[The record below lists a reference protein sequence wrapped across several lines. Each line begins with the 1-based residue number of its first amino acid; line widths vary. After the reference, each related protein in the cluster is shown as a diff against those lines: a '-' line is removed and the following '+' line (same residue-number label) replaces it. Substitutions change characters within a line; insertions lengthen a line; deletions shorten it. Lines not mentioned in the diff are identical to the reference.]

1 MAQARLHGAV
11 AVNDMELVRE
21 LLRQAPSI
29 DLLNARDQHMRT
41 PLHVAVIDN
50 REQIVKLLLDNQD
63 VDVNAIAVYDL
74 TPLHLAAR
82 LGYIGVMRLLLDD
95 QRTTLDAVTDDY
107 LTAFHLV
114 AEGDDQN
121 SIPHLTSKRGSLKDR
136 CEVMRMLLAEQSRR
150 GLSGCENG
158 QDVLGRTPLHYA
170 ALHDGCVEMIGALS
184 FSLNVDMATSSSLDM
199 EVPPSSSHVSA
210 PTPPSSDMEVPLLSS
225 MDVGVEVPLLSS
237 MDVVVE
243 MPLSSSMDVGVP
255 SSHFPASAPPPLDME
270 VTSSS
275 SLNTDQAPPPSPLRD
290 IKNPN
295 ILDVNGLAPLHILV
309 IRGNTEAT
317 KLLIQMPSVD
327 VNVKTSMPKLHSEVA
342 MVAFGSN
349 PAPRCLFPLTDVQCP
364 MELMSINMT
373 PLHFAVKHRDID
385 IMELLLTKE
394 GININ
399 DTNDEGLT
407 PLFQS
412 VRCGHREA
420 VEFLLPKV
428 RATLQQTDTQQQ
440 TEDDVEE
447 KVFKLF
453 TALMRLASEEIHRDV
468 ATYLLSQLRDVCKHP
483 ENGGLPDKNQLVI
496 EMVRRSQDEL
506 VPCILRWQPEDA
518 NVRDSEG
525 CTALHYAVEMGQITM
540 VRALLSEKGWC
551 VNAMMGDNF
560 GYTPV
565 EYTFLNCAKG
575 GIDIR
580 NLLKDRP
587 EVKDF
592 VERQRTWQLQMASTV
607 LVVNTLIAGVTYVG
621 WMQPPLGFNN
631 YEDYNGQQYGYN
643 IPANSA
649 PTPSGTVTTF
659 PYSKALSFFYMFN
672 CYAFV
677 FALTSMIQMVF
688 HIAFLVNLRTD
699 IPSGQRKS
707 RRFLYSQ
714 TGSKLFTYYYF
725 VELPL
730 VSSLSLV
737 CAFYSAGYTCEPQLM
752 KNVQFFC
759 LIIFFHRFVGPGV
772 RLAQNMR
779 SGRRPRK
786 ELRILELQANDDYMF
801 YERFK
806 PFIPNYFYIW
816 YEMVI
821 FGIEG
826 LDL

>member
-1 MAQARLHGAV
+1 
-11 AVNDMELVRE
+11 
-21 LLRQAPSI
+21 
-29 DLLNARDQHMRT
+29 
-41 PLHVAVIDN
+41 
-50 REQIVKLLLDNQD
+50 
-63 VDVNAIAVYDL
+63 
-74 TPLHLAAR
+74 
-82 LGYIGVMRLLLDD
+82 
-95 QRTTLDAVTDDY
+95 
-107 LTAFHLV
+107 
-114 AEGDDQN
+114 
-121 SIPHLTSKRGSLKDR
+121 
-136 CEVMRMLLAEQSRR
+136 
-150 GLSGCENG
+150 
-158 QDVLGRTPLHYA
+158 
-170 ALHDGCVEMIGALS
+170 
-184 FSLNVDMATSSSLDM
+184 
-199 EVPPSSSHVSA
+199 
-210 PTPPSSDMEVPLLSS
+210 
-225 MDVGVEVPLLSS
+225 
-237 MDVVVE
+237 
-243 MPLSSSMDVGVP
+243 
-255 SSHFPASAPPPLDME
+255 ME

-309 IRGNTEAT
+309 IRGKKEAT
-317 KLLIQMPSVD
+317 KLLIQMQSVD

-364 MELMSINMT
+364 MEPMSINMT

>member
-1 MAQARLHGAV
+1 MPQARLHGAV

-21 LLRQAPSI
+21 LLQQALSI

-63 VDVNAIAVYDL
+63 VDVNALAVYDL

-82 LGYIGVMRLLLDD
+82 LGHIGVMRLLLDD
-95 QRTTLDAVTDDY
+95 QRTKLDAVTDDY

-121 SIPHLTSKRGSLKDR
+121 SIPHLTSKRGSLTDR

-170 ALHDGCVEMIGALS
+170 ALHDGCAEMIGALS
-184 FSLNVDMATSSSLDM
+184 FSLNVDMTTSSSLDM
-199 EVPPSSSHVSA
+199 EVPSSSHVSA
-210 PTPPSSDMEVPLLSS
+210 PTPPSSGMEVPLPSS
-225 MDVGVEVPLLSS
+225 MEVG
-237 MDVVVE
+237 VE

-255 SSHFPASAPPPLDME
+255 SSHFSASVPPPLDME
-270 VTSSS
+270 MTSSLA
-275 SLNTDQAPPPSPLRD
+275 LNTDQAPPPSPLWD
-290 IKNPN
+290 IKNGN

-309 IRGNTEAT
+309 IRGNKEAI
-317 KLLIQMPSVD
+317 KLLIQMQSVD
-327 VNVKTSMPKLHSEVA
+327 VNVKTSMPKLHSDAA

-394 GININ
+394 CININ

-407 PLFQS
+407 PLFLS
-412 VRCGHREA
+412 VKCGHREV

-428 RATLQQTDTQQQ
+428 HATLEQTDTQQQ
-440 TEDDVEE
+440 TENDVEE
-447 KVFKLF
+447 KVFELF

-468 ATYLLSQLRDVCKHP
+468 ATYLLSQLQDVYKHP
-483 ENGGLPDKNQLVI
+483 EDGDSPDENQLVI
-496 EMVRRSQDEL
+496 KMARESHHEL
-506 VPCILRWQPEDA
+506 VPCILRWRPEDA

-551 VNAMMGDNF
+551 VNATMGDNF

-565 EYTFLNCAKG
+565 DYTFLKNATGC
-575 GIDIR
+575 IDIQ
-580 NLLKDRP
+580 NLLMDRP

-592 VERQRTWQLQMASTV
+592 VERQRIWQLQAASTS

-631 YEDYNGQQYGYN
+631 YEDYNRQQYGYK

-659 PYSKALSFFYMFN
+659 PHSEALSYFYAFN
-672 CYAFV
+672 CLAFV
-677 FALTSMIQMVF
+677 FAFMSMIQMVS
-688 HIAFLVNLRTD
+688 HITFIANLGID
-699 IPSGQRKS
+699 IPFAQRKS
-707 RRFLYSQ
+707 RRILHLPADISYFFGYFLGLPFISC
-714 TGSKLFTYYYF
+714 LF
-725 VELPL
+725 L
-730 VSSLSLV
+730 VF
-737 CAFYSAGYTCEPQLM
+737 AFYSAGYACEPQLM
-752 KNVQFFC
+752 KTLWFSSLFIV
-759 LIIFFHRFVGPGV
+759 LRFVTLGV
-772 RLAQNMR
+772 SLARKMPR
-779 SGRRPRK
+779 TRPK
-786 ELRILELQANDDYMF
+786 KLRILKFSVNA
-801 YERFK
+801 
-806 PFIPNYFYIW
+806 FYIW
-816 YEMVI
+816 YER
-821 FGIEG
+821 FRSLAHQG
-826 LDL
+826 

>member
-11 AVNDMELVRE
+11 AVNDMEQVRE
-21 LLRQAPSI
+21 LLRQAPSM

-95 QRTTLDAVTDDY
+95 PPTKLDAVTDDY

-184 FSLNVDMATSSSLDM
+184 FSLNVDMATSSSVDMEVPSSSHVSVPTPPSSDMEVALPSSMDVRVEMSLSSSMDVGVPSSHFPASAPPPLDM
-199 EVPPSSSHVSA
+199 EVPSYSHVSA
-210 PTPPSSDMEVPLLSS
+210 PTPPSSDMEVPLPSS
-225 MDVGVEVPLLSS
+225 MDVG
-237 MDVVVE
+237 VE

-309 IRGNTEAT
+309 IRGNKEAT
-317 KLLIQMPSVD
+317 KLLIQMRSVD

-364 MELMSINMT
+364 TELMSINMT

-399 DTNDEGLT
+399 DTNGEGLT

-412 VRCGHREA
+412 VRCGHQEV

-540 VRALLSEKGWC
+540 VRALLSEKGWR

-565 EYTFLNCAKG
+565 EYTFLNRAKG
-575 GIDIR
+575 CIDIQ
-580 NLLKDRP
+580 NLLMDRP

-592 VERQRTWQLQMASTV
+592 VERQRTWQLQMASTG
-607 LVVNTLIAGVTYVG
+607 LVVNTLIAGGTYVG

-631 YEDYNGQQYGYN
+631 YEDHNQQQYGDN

-659 PYSKALSFFYMFN
+659 RHSEALSYFYTFN
-672 CYAFV
+672 CLAFV
-677 FALTSMIQMVF
+677 FALTSMIKMVY
-688 HIAFLVNLRTD
+688 HIAVH
-699 IPSGQRKS
+699 G
-707 RRFLYSQ
+707 
-714 TGSKLFTYYYF
+714 
-725 VELPL
+725 ELL
-730 VSSLSLV
+730 
-737 CAFYSAGYTCEPQLM
+737 
-752 KNVQFFC
+752 
-759 LIIFFHRFVGPGV
+759 
-772 RLAQNMR
+772 
-779 SGRRPRK
+779 
-786 ELRILELQANDDYMF
+786 
-801 YERFK
+801 
-806 PFIPNYFYIW
+806 
-816 YEMVI
+816 
-821 FGIEG
+821 
-826 LDL
+826 

>member
-11 AVNDMELVRE
+11 AVNDMEQVRE
-21 LLRQAPSI
+21 LLRQAPSM

-63 VDVNAIAVYDL
+63 VDVNAIAIYDL

-95 QRTTLDAVTDDY
+95 PRTKLDAVTDDY

-199 EVPPSSSHVSA
+199 ELPSSSHVSA
-210 PTPPSSDMEVPLLSS
+210 PTPPSSDMEVPLPSS
-225 MDVGVEVPLLSS
+225 MDVR
-237 MDVVVE
+237 VE
-243 MPLSSSMDVGVP
+243 MSLSSSVDVGVP
-255 SSHFPASAPPPLDME
+255 SSRFSASAPPPLDME

-309 IRGNTEAT
+309 IRGNKEAT
-317 KLLIQMPSVD
+317 KLLIQMRSVD

-349 PAPRCLFPLTDVQCP
+349 PAPCCLFPLTDLQCP
-364 MELMSINMT
+364 TELMSINMT

-399 DTNDEGLT
+399 DTNGEGLT

-412 VRCGHREA
+412 VRCGHQEV

-540 VRALLSEKGWC
+540 VRALLSEKGWR

-565 EYTFLNCAKG
+565 EYTFLNRAKG
-575 GIDIR
+575 CIDIQ
-580 NLLKDRP
+580 NLLMDRP

-592 VERQRTWQLQMASTV
+592 VERQRTWQLQMASTG
-607 LVVNTLIAGVTYVG
+607 LVVNTLIAGGTYVG

-631 YEDYNGQQYGYN
+631 YEDHNQQQYGDN

-659 PYSKALSFFYMFN
+659 RHSEALSYFYTFN
-672 CYAFV
+672 CLAFV
-677 FALTSMIQMVF
+677 FALTSMIQMVS
-688 HIAFLVNLRTD
+688 HIAVRVNLIIH
-699 IPSGQRKS
+699 IPSAQRNFMRILHSQPDS
-707 RRFLYSQ
+707 RFFLA
-714 TGSKLFTYYYF
+714 
-725 VELPL
+725 LPF

-737 CAFYSAGYTCEPQLM
+737 SAFVSAGYTCEPRLM
-752 KNVQFFC
+752 KTLRFSFLFIVLQF
-759 LIIFFHRFVGPGV
+759 VAQGV
-772 RLAQNMR
+772 RVAQKLT
-779 SGRRPRK
+779 SLTRPRSQGF
-786 ELRILELQANDDYMF
+786 LTSHQICR
-801 YERFK
+801 
-806 PFIPNYFYIW
+806 
-816 YEMVI
+816 I
-821 FGIEG
+821 FGR
-826 LDL
+826 L

>member
-21 LLRQAPSI
+21 LLRQAPLI

-50 REQIVKLLLDNQD
+50 REQIVKLLLENQD
-63 VDVNAIAVYDL
+63 VDVNAIAAYDL

-95 QRTTLDAVTDDY
+95 PRTKLDAVTDDY

-184 FSLNVDMATSSSLDM
+184 FSLNVDMATPSSLDM
-199 EVPPSSSHVSA
+199 EAPSSSHVSA
-210 PTPPSSDMEVPLLSS
+210 PTPPSSDMEVPLPSS
-225 MDVGVEVPLLSS
+225 MDVG
-237 MDVVVE
+237 VE

-255 SSHFPASAPPPLDME
+255 SSHFSASTPPPLDME

-290 IKNPN
+290 IKNAN

-309 IRGNTEAT
+309 IRGNKEAT
-317 KLLIQMPSVD
+317 KLLIQMQSVD

-364 MELMSINMT
+364 MELTSINMT

-385 IMELLLTKE
+385 IMESLLTKE

-412 VRCGHREA
+412 VRCGHQEV

-428 RATLQQTDTQQQ
+428 RAILEQTDTQQQ

-447 KVFKLF
+447 KVFELF

-468 ATYLLSQLRDVCKHP
+468 AMYLLSQLQDVYKHP

-496 EMVRRSQDEL
+496 EMARKSHHEL

-518 NVRDSEG
+518 YVRDSEG
-525 CTALHYAVEMGQITM
+525 RTALHYAVEMEQTTM

-551 VNAMMGDNF
+551 VNATMGDNF

-565 EYTFLNCAKG
+565 DYTFLKQCKG
-575 GIDIR
+575 CIHIR
-580 NLLKDRP
+580 NLLMDRP

-592 VERQRTWQLQMASTV
+592 VERQRTWTLKMASTL
-607 LVVNTLIAGVTYVG
+607 LVVNTLIAGVTYVC

-631 YEDYNGQQYGYN
+631 YEDYNGQQYGHN

-659 PYSKALSFFYMFN
+659 RHSKALSYFYTFN
-672 CYAFV
+672 CLAFV
-677 FALTSMIQMVF
+677 FALGSMIQTVS
-688 HIAFLVNLRTD
+688 HIAFSVNLSTD
-699 IPSGQRKS
+699 VLSAQRRS
-707 RRFLYSQ
+707 RRILHSQADGRFFFPYFLIHPV
-714 TGSKLFTYYYF
+714 T
-725 VELPL
+725 
-730 VSSLSLV
+730 SSLFLV
-737 CAFYSAGYTCEPQLM
+737 FAFYSAGYTCEPQLM
-752 KNVQFFC
+752 KTLQFSFLFFVVWFVVMGVQ
-759 LIIFFHRFVGPGV
+759 G
-772 RLAQNMR
+772 AQKMATW
-779 SGRRPRK
+779 RRPRK
-786 ELRILELQANDDYMF
+786 ELRILEYKSIQWDIWC
-801 YERFK
+801 ERFR
-806 PFIPNYFYIW
+806 FLACR
-816 YEMVI
+816 
-821 FGIEG
+821 G
-826 LDL
+826 

>member
-184 FSLNVDMATSSSLDM
+184 FSLNVDMATSSSFDMEVPSSSHVSVPTPPSSDMEVPLPSSMDVRVEMSLSSSMDVGVPSSHFPASAPPPLDM
-199 EVPPSSSHVSA
+199 EVPSYSHVSA
-210 PTPPSSDMEVPLLSS
+210 PTPPSSDMEVPLPSS
-225 MDVGVEVPLLSS
+225 MDVG
-237 MDVVVE
+237 VE

-317 KLLIQMPSVD
+317 KLLIQMRSVD

-349 PAPRCLFPLTDVQCP
+349 PAPRCLFPLTDLQCP

-399 DTNDEGLT
+399 DTNGEGLT

-412 VRCGHREA
+412 VRCGH
-420 VEFLLPKV
+420 
-428 RATLQQTDTQQQ
+428 
-440 TEDDVEE
+440 
-447 KVFKLF
+447 
-453 TALMRLASEEIHRDV
+453 
-468 ATYLLSQLRDVCKHP
+468 
-483 ENGGLPDKNQLVI
+483 
-496 EMVRRSQDEL
+496 
-506 VPCILRWQPEDA
+506 
-518 NVRDSEG
+518 
-525 CTALHYAVEMGQITM
+525 
-540 VRALLSEKGWC
+540 
-551 VNAMMGDNF
+551 
-560 GYTPV
+560 
-565 EYTFLNCAKG
+565 
-575 GIDIR
+575 
-580 NLLKDRP
+580 
-587 EVKDF
+587 
-592 VERQRTWQLQMASTV
+592 
-607 LVVNTLIAGVTYVG
+607 
-621 WMQPPLGFNN
+621 
-631 YEDYNGQQYGYN
+631 
-643 IPANSA
+643 
-649 PTPSGTVTTF
+649 
-659 PYSKALSFFYMFN
+659 
-672 CYAFV
+672 
-677 FALTSMIQMVF
+677 
-688 HIAFLVNLRTD
+688 
-699 IPSGQRKS
+699 
-707 RRFLYSQ
+707 
-714 TGSKLFTYYYF
+714 
-725 VELPL
+725 
-730 VSSLSLV
+730 
-737 CAFYSAGYTCEPQLM
+737 
-752 KNVQFFC
+752 
-759 LIIFFHRFVGPGV
+759 
-772 RLAQNMR
+772 
-779 SGRRPRK
+779 
-786 ELRILELQANDDYMF
+786 
-801 YERFK
+801 
-806 PFIPNYFYIW
+806 
-816 YEMVI
+816 
-821 FGIEG
+821 
-826 LDL
+826 

>member
-11 AVNDMELVRE
+11 AVNNMELVRE
-21 LLRQAPSI
+21 LLRQAHSI
-29 DLLNARDQHMRT
+29 DLLNDLLNARDQHMRT
-41 PLHVAVIDN
+41 PLHVAVIHN

-82 LGYIGVMRLLLDD
+82 LGYIGVMRFLLDD
-95 QRTTLDAVTDDY
+95 PRTKLDAVTDDY

-184 FSLNVDMATSSSLDM
+184 FSLNVDMATSSLLDM
-199 EVPPSSSHVSA
+199 DVLSSSHVSA
-210 PTPPSSDMEVPLLSS
+210 PTPPSSDMEVPLPSS
-225 MDVGVEVPLLSS
+225 MDVG
-237 MDVVVE
+237 VE

-255 SSHFPASAPPPLDME
+255 SSHFSASAPPPLDME

-275 SLNTDQAPPPSPLRD
+275 SLNTDQAPPPSPLPD
-290 IKNPN
+290 IKNAN

-309 IRGNTEAT
+309 IRGNKEAT
-317 KLLIQMPSVD
+317 KLLIQMQSVD

-364 MELMSINMT
+364 MELMSINLT

-412 VRCGHREA
+412 VRCGHQEV

-428 RATLQQTDTQQQ
+428 RATLEQTDTQQQ

-447 KVFKLF
+447 KVFELF

-468 ATYLLSQLRDVCKHP
+468 ATYLLSQLQDVYKHP
-483 ENGGLPDKNQLVI
+483 ESGGLPDKNQLVI
-496 EMVRRSQDEL
+496 EMARKSHHEL
-506 VPCILRWQPEDA
+506 VPCVLRWRPEDA

-525 CTALHYAVEMGQITM
+525 CTALHCAVEMGQITM

-551 VNAMMGDNF
+551 VNARMGDNF

-565 EYTFLNCAKG
+565 DYTFLKHAKG
-575 GIDIR
+575 CIYIR
-580 NLLKDRP
+580 NLLMDRP

-592 VERQRTWQLQMASTV
+592 VERQRTWQLQMASTL
-607 LVVNTLIAGVTYVG
+607 LVVNTLIAGVTYVC

-631 YEDYNGQQYGYN
+631 YEDYNGQQYGHN

-649 PTPSGTVTTF
+649 PTPSGTVTKF
-659 PYSKALSFFYMFN
+659 QHSEALSYFYTFN
-672 CYAFV
+672 CLAFL
-677 FALTSMIQMVF
+677 FALMSMMGAVS
-688 HIAFLVNLRTD
+688 HIAFGVNLSTD
-699 IPSGQRKS
+699 VPSAQRISKRILHLQADS
-707 RRFLYSQ
+707 KFFFSAFL
-714 TGSKLFTYYYF
+714 
-725 VELPL
+725 VLPFI
-730 VSSLSLV
+730 SSLFLV
-737 CAFYSAGYTCEPQLM
+737 LAFYFAGYTCEPQLM
-752 KNVQFFC
+752 KTLRFSFLYIVVQFVT
-759 LIIFFHRFVGPGV
+759 HGV
-772 RLAQNMR
+772 IGAQRMR
-779 SGRRPRK
+779 SSVKIPRE
-786 ELRILELQANDDYMF
+786 ELRILEHQSNV
-801 YERFK
+801 R
-806 PFIPNYFYIW
+806 YILYDW
-816 YEMVI
+816 FRSLAYR
-821 FGIEG
+821 G
-826 LDL
+826 

>member
-1 MAQARLHGAV
+1 MARARLHRAV
-11 AVNDMELVRE
+11 AVNDMVLVRE

-29 DLLNARDQHMRT
+29 DLLNARDQLMRT
-41 PLHVAVIDN
+41 PLHIAVIDN
-50 REQIVKLLLDNQD
+50 REQIVQLLLDNQD

-95 QRTTLDAVTDDY
+95 LRTNLDAVTDDY

-121 SIPHLTSKRGSLKDR
+121 SIPHLTSKRHSLEDR

-150 GLSGCENG
+150 GLSGCENR

-199 EVPPSSSHVSA
+199 EVPSSSYVSA
-210 PTPPSSDMEVPLLSS
+210 PTSPSSDMEVPLPSS
-225 MDVGVEVPLLSS
+225 IDVG
-237 MDVVVE
+237 VE

-255 SSHFPASAPPPLDME
+255 SSHFSASAPPPLDME
-270 VTSSS
+270 MTSSS
-275 SLNTDQAPPPSPLRD
+275 ASNTDQAPPLSPLWAINNGD
-290 IKNPN
+290 
-295 ILDVNGLAPLHILV
+295 ILDVNGLTPLHILV
-309 IRGNTEAT
+309 IRGNKEAI
-317 KLLIQMPSVD
+317 KLLIQMQSVD

-364 MELMSINMT
+364 MEPMSINMT

-385 IMELLLTKE
+385 VMELLLTNE
-394 GININ
+394 DININ

-412 VRCGHREA
+412 VKCGHREV

-428 RATLQQTDTQQQ
+428 CATFEQTDTQQQ

-447 KVFKLF
+447 KVFELF
-453 TALMRLASEEIHRDV
+453 TVSLQLASEEIHRDV
-468 ATYLLSQLRDVCKHP
+468 ATYLLSQLQDVCKHP
-483 ENGGLPDKNQLVI
+483 ENGDLPDENQLVI
-496 EMVRRSQDEL
+496 EMAKKSHHEL
-506 VPCILRWQPEDA
+506 VPCILRWRPEDA

-551 VNAMMGDNF
+551 VNATMYDNF

-565 EYTFLNCAKG
+565 DYTFLKHAKG
-575 GIDIR
+575 CIHIR
-580 NLLKDRP
+580 NLLMDRP

-592 VERQRTWQLQMASTV
+592 VERQRTWQLQMASTS

-631 YEDYNGQQYGYN
+631 YEDYNRQQHGYN

-649 PTPSGTVTTF
+649 PTLSGNVTTF
-659 PYSKALSFFYMFN
+659 PHSEALSYFYTFN
-672 CYAFV
+672 CLAFV
-677 FALTSMIQMVF
+677 FAVMSMIQMVYQT
-688 HIAFLVNLRTD
+688 ALNVNLGTD
-699 IPSGQRKS
+699 IPSAQRKS
-707 RRFLYSQ
+707 KRILHLQADSKFFFSYFL
-714 TGSKLFTYYYF
+714 
-725 VELPL
+725 VLPFM
-730 VSSLSLV
+730 SSLFLFF
-737 CAFYSAGYTCEPQLM
+737 AFYSAGYTCEPQLM
-752 KNVQFFC
+752 KTLWISSLLILLQFVIRGVH
-759 LIIFFHRFVGPGV
+759 LARNITPG
-772 RLAQNMR
+772 
-779 SGRRPRK
+779 GRPRK
-786 ELRILELQANDDYMF
+786 ELRILEPQPF
-801 YERFK
+801 VWYERFR
-806 PFIPNYFYIW
+806 YLVY
-816 YEMVI
+816 
-821 FGIEG
+821 GG
-826 LDL
+826 

>member
-21 LLRQAPSI
+21 PLRQAPSI
-29 DLLNARDQHMRT
+29 DLSNPRDQHMRT
-41 PLHVAVIDN
+41 PLHVAVIEN
-50 REQIVKLLLDNQD
+50 REQTVKSLLDNED

-74 TPLHLAAR
+74 TPLHFAAR

-95 QRTTLDAVTDDY
+95 RRTKLDAVTDDY

-199 EVPPSSSHVSA
+199 EVPSSSHVSA
-210 PTPPSSDMEVPLLSS
+210 PTPPSSDMEVPLPSS
-225 MDVGVEVPLLSS
+225 MDVGVEI
-237 MDVVVE
+237 
-243 MPLSSSMDVGVP
+243 PLSSSMDVGVP
-255 SSHFPASAPPPLDME
+255 SPHFSASAPPPLDME

-290 IKNPN
+290 IKNGN
-295 ILDVNGLAPLHILV
+295 ILDVDGLAPLHILV
-309 IRGNTEAT
+309 IRGKKEAI
-317 KLLIQMPSVD
+317 KLLIQMQSVD

-373 PLHFAVKHRDID
+373 PLHFAVKQRDID

-412 VRCGHREA
+412 VRCGHQEV

-447 KVFKLF
+447 KVSELF

-468 ATYLLSQLRDVCKHP
+468 ATYLLSQLQDVYKHP

-496 EMVRRSQDEL
+496 EMARKSHHEL
-506 VPCILRWQPEDA
+506 VPCILRWRPEDA

-540 VRALLSEKGWC
+540 VRALLSEKGWR
-551 VNAMMGDNF
+551 VNATIGDNF

-565 EYTFLNCAKG
+565 AYTLLERAKG
-575 GIDIR
+575 CIDIQ
-580 NLLKDRP
+580 NLLMDRP

-592 VERQRTWQLQMASTV
+592 VERQDTWQLQMASTM
-607 LVVNTLIAGVTYVG
+607 LVVNTLIAGVTYVC

-649 PTPSGTVTTF
+649 PTPSDTVTTF
-659 PYSKALSFFYMFN
+659 RRSEALSHFYAYN
-672 CYAFV
+672 CLAFV
-677 FALTSMIQMVF
+677 FALTSMIQIVSY
-688 HIAFLVNLRTD
+688 IAFSVHLSTD
-699 IPSGQRKS
+699 VPSAQRISKRILHS
-707 RRFLYSQ
+707 LLERKVFFSFFLS
-714 TGSKLFTYYYF
+714 
-725 VELPL
+725 LPFC
-730 VSSLSLV
+730 SSLSLV
-737 CAFYSAGYTCEPQLM
+737 LAFYHAGYTCEPQLM
-752 KNVQFFC
+752 KILRFSFLFIVV
-759 LIIFFHRFVGPGV
+759 RFVIEGFSV
-772 RLAQNMR
+772 ARKMA
-779 SGRRPRK
+779 SWRRPRK
-786 ELRILELQANDDYMF
+786 ELRILELQVTVRHM
-801 YERFK
+801 
-806 PFIPNYFYIW
+806 W
-816 YEMVI
+816 YEW
-821 FGIEG
+821 FRSLAYGG
-826 LDL
+826 

>member
-1 MAQARLHGAV
+1 
-11 AVNDMELVRE
+11 
-21 LLRQAPSI
+21 
-29 DLLNARDQHMRT
+29 
-41 PLHVAVIDN
+41 
-50 REQIVKLLLDNQD
+50 
-63 VDVNAIAVYDL
+63 
-74 TPLHLAAR
+74 
-82 LGYIGVMRLLLDD
+82 
-95 QRTTLDAVTDDY
+95 
-107 LTAFHLV
+107 
-114 AEGDDQN
+114 
-121 SIPHLTSKRGSLKDR
+121 
-136 CEVMRMLLAEQSRR
+136 
-150 GLSGCENG
+150 
-158 QDVLGRTPLHYA
+158 
-170 ALHDGCVEMIGALS
+170 
-184 FSLNVDMATSSSLDM
+184 
-199 EVPPSSSHVSA
+199 
-210 PTPPSSDMEVPLLSS
+210 LLSS

-364 MELMSINMT
+364 MEPMSINMT

-412 VRCGHREA
+412 VRCGHQEV

-428 RATLQQTDTQQQ
+428 RATLEQTDTQQQ
-440 TEDDVEE
+440 TEDDAEE
-447 KVFKLF
+447 KVFELF
-453 TALMRLASEEIHRDV
+453 TGLMRLASEEIHRDV
-468 ATYLLSQLRDVCKHP
+468 ATYLLSQLQDVCKHP

-506 VPCILRWQPEDA
+506 VLCILRWRPEDA

-540 VRALLSEKGWC
+540 VRALLSEKGWR

-565 EYTFLNCAKG
+565 DYTFLKRAKG
-575 GIDIR
+575 CIDIQ
-580 NLLKDRP
+580 NLLMDRP

-592 VERQRTWQLQMASTV
+592 VERQRTWKLQMASTM

-621 WMQPPLGFNN
+621 WLQPPLGFNN
-631 YEDYNGQQYGYN
+631 YEDYNGQQNGYN

-659 PYSKALSFFYMFN
+659 QHSYALSYFYTFN
-672 CYAFV
+672 CLAFV
-677 FALTSMIQMVF
+677 FAFVSMIQMVS
-688 HIAFLVNLRTD
+688 HIAVNVNLSIR
-699 IPSGQRKS
+699 IPSAQRKS
-707 RRFLYSQ
+707 KRILHSQPDGRLVFYFFL
-714 TGSKLFTYYYF
+714 TVPFM
-725 VELPL
+725 
-730 VSSLSLV
+730 SSVSLV
-737 CAFYSAGYTCEPQLM
+737 FAFYSAGYTCEPQLM
-752 KNVQFFC
+752 KTLGFSSLFIVIQFVSQGVSVFRK
-759 LIIFFHRFVGPGV
+759 LIS
-772 RLAQNMR
+772 LT
-779 SGRRPRK
+779 RPRS
-786 ELRILELQANDDYMF
+786 
-801 YERFK
+801 
-806 PFIPNYFYIW
+806 
-816 YEMVI
+816 
-821 FGIEG
+821 
-826 LDL
+826 